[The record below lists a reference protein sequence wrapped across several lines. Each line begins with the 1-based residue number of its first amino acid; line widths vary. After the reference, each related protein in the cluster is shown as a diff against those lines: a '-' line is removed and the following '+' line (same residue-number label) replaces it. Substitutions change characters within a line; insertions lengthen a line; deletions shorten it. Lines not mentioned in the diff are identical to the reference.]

1 MISLVLFSAGLRLV
15 RSSYIALYP
24 FLSTLLYQLCEI
36 SLAWS
41 IILSVVRIFT
51 LSVVCITI
59 SIVYSHTV
67 SFKPHSVI
75 CILGTCIVSCKHQ
88 AVSCKLSS
96 SAVSFTHLFAQL
108 KASLAA
114 SYMHLIG
121 RLKTFLY
128 QLYGFYLEQHSIT
141 QSQGNWSNEDRAP
154 CACSPLTTMNSEL
167 HTISRLLRT

>member
-15 RSSYIALYP
+15 RSSYIALHP

-36 SLAWS
+36 YLAWS

-96 SAVSFTHLFAQL
+96 SAVSFYA
-108 KASLAA
+108 
-114 SYMHLIG
+114 LI
-121 RLKTFLY
+121 RSVESITRC
-128 QLYGFYLEQHSIT
+128 QLYAFNRSVE
-141 QSQGNWSNEDRAP
+141 N
-154 CACSPLTTMNSEL
+154 
-167 HTISRLLRT
+167 ISLSVILGATLDHPIARHLV

>member
-1 MISLVLFSAGLRLV
+1 MLHIWYKLSFVFSRTEISQFYSH
-15 RSSYIALYP
+15 P
-24 FLSTLLYQLCEI
+24 LSTLLYQLCEI
-36 SLAWS
+36 YLAWS

-128 QLYGFYLEQHSIT
+128 QLYLEQHSIT
-141 QSQGNWSNEDRAP
+141 QSLGTWSKEDRAP
-154 CACSPLTTMNSEL
+154 CPCSPLTTMNSEL

>member
-24 FLSTLLYQLCEI
+24 FLSTLLYHLCEI

-96 SAVSFTHLFAQL
+96 SAVSFYA
-108 KASLAA
+108 
-114 SYMHLIG
+114 LI
-121 RLKTFLY
+121 RSV
-128 QLYGFYLEQHSIT
+128 ESIT
-141 QSQGNWSNEDRAP
+141 RCQ
-154 CACSPLTTMNSEL
+154 L
-167 HTISRLLRT
+167 HAFNRSVENISLSVIRILFGATLDHPVARHLV

>member
-96 SAVSFTHLFAQL
+96 SAVSFYA
-108 KASLAA
+108 
-114 SYMHLIG
+114 LI
-121 RLKTFLY
+121 RSD
-128 QLYGFYLEQHSIT
+128 ESIT
-141 QSQGNWSNEDRAP
+141 RCQ
-154 CACSPLTTMNSEL
+154 L
-167 HTISRLLRT
+167 HAFNRSVENISLSVIRILFGATLDHPVARHLV

>member
-1 MISLVLFSAGLRLV
+1 MKYCYIYDKFSFVFSRTEISQKLLHSFISLLV
-15 RSSYIALYP
+15 N
-24 FLSTLLYQLCEI
+24 FTLP
-36 SLAWS
+36 
-41 IILSVVRIFT
+41 VVRNIFSVKHHSVSGT
-51 LSVVCITI
+51 YIYIYLFLSVVCITI

-141 QSQGNWSNEDRAP
+141 QSLG
-154 CACSPLTTMNSEL
+154 T
-167 HTISRLLRT
+167 